1 MEKGKN
7 EFSKLEPKEL
17 IGAPLKAAADASRQ
31 VANSTVEF
39 INRVEF
45 DTNEKQK
52 RSHDNV

>member
-17 IGAPLKAAADASRQ
+17 IGAPLKVAADASRQ

-45 DTNEKQK
+45 DTSEKQK